1 MVQTLLAMKNVRDGV
16 MVRVLSAVFLVALAF
31 LLPLPVLAKVPE
43 TRAEINLS
51 FAPVVKEAAPAVVNV
66 YVRQKVNNR
75 VQSPFLN
82 DPFFRRFFGRQ
93 FGQRRMQNSLGSGVI
108 LRPNGIVVT
117 NYHVIKGGEQGEIK
131 VALQDK
137 REFTAKIMLT
147 DKDTDLAVLKIQA
160 PKGEGFPFLKLKNS
174 DGLHVGDLV
183 LAIGN
188 PFGVGQTVTSGIV
201 SALARTRVGTSD
213 FQSFI
218 QTDAAINPGN
228 SGGALVDMNGD
239 LVGINTAIY
248 SKSGGSNGIGF
259 AIPSNMV
266 RLVVKSAM
274 KGRKVN
280 RPWFGAKMQSLTPV
294 LAEEFGLDRP
304 VGALVNY
311 IHEASPAQIAGLRRG
326 DIILKVGK
334 HSVDNPRTFQY
345 RFATLELGGRARL
358 TILRQGRELTKDV
371 QLIAAPLTPAP
382 NERLLRGVH
391 PLSGARVANLSP
403 ALADELDSESIEG
416 VIITDVAPGSYAA
429 RFGFRSRDVLVSINN
444 TALLSVTQVVRQTE
458 ITPRLWRIEVKRGRR
473 ILRRVIPAR

>member
-1 MVQTLLAMKNVRDGV
+1 MVTCFSRPLGV
-16 MVRVLSAVFLVALAF
+16 FSLAF
-31 LLPLPVLAKVPE
+31 IVGLFSLLGPVVAKVPQSQ
-43 TRAEINLS
+43 AEIKLS
-51 FAPVVKEAAPAVVNV
+51 FAPVVRSAAPAVVNV
-66 YVRQKVNNR
+66 YVRHRANR
-75 VQSPFLN
+75 QFQSPFLD

-93 FGQRRMQNSLGSGVI
+93 FGRKRMQNSLGSGVI
-108 LRPNGIVVT
+108 LRPNGVVVT

-137 REFTAKIMLT
+137 REFAAKIILT
-147 DKDTDLAVLKIQA
+147 DKETDLAVLKIQA

-266 RLVVKSAM
+266 RLVVKSAL
-274 KGRKVN
+274 KGNKVN
-280 RPWFGAKMQSLTPV
+280 RPWFGAKMQALSPD
-294 LAEEFGLDRP
+294 LAKEFGLDRP
-304 VGALVNY
+304 VGALISYV
-311 IHEASPAQIAGLRRG
+311 HEASPAQIAGLKRG
-326 DIILKVGK
+326 DIILQVGS
-334 HSVDNPRTFQY
+334 HEVDNPRTFQY
-345 RFATLELGGRARL
+345 RFATKELGGKARL
-358 TILRQGRELTKDV
+358 TILRQGRQMSKDV
-371 QLIAAPLTPAP
+371 QLIAAPLTPRP
-382 NERLLRGVH
+382 NERLIKGVH
-391 PLSGARVANLSP
+391 PLSGAQVANLSP
-403 ALADELDSESIEG
+403 GLAEELGSDDIEG
-416 VIITDVAPGSYAA
+416 VIITDIAPGSYA
-429 RFGFRSRDVLVSINN
+429 RRLGFRANDIVVSINN
-444 TALLSVTQVVRQTE
+444 TPVLSVKEVMQRVQLR
-458 ITPRLWRIEVKRGRR
+458 PRLWRIEVKRGNR
-473 ILRRVIPAR
+473 ILRRVIPVR